1 MFASEEAEAEARKE
15 SVKTFVPGEIPAPEV
30 SKEEQ
35 PPKKVAPTPE
45 QIIAIKVFP
54 YVIVCRSYCFLFIHS
69 LEILEFVK
77 YGSFILTV

>member
-35 PPKKVAPTPE
+35 APKNVAPTPE
-45 QIIAIKVFP
+45 QIIAIKVFSH
-54 YVIVCRSYCFLFIHS
+54 VFVCHS
-69 LEILEFVK
+69 FVST
-77 YGSFILTV
+77 SFTV